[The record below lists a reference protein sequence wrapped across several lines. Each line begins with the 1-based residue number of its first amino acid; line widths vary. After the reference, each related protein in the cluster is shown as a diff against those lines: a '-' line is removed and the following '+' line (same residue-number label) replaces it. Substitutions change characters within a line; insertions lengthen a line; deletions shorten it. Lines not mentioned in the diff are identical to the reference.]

1 MLIQPFSSECGA
13 HKLRVTYTHSFDKLL
28 GFKIADGDMT
38 GIWPF
43 IPSNSPISLSHAEG
57 AYLHLKDGKKILD
70 AAGGAVVTN
79 IGHGRSEV
87 ADAIHAATL
96 NATYVVP
103 PWLTPEREALLEE
116 LRNYWLPQHL
126 PCVHLCSGGS
136 EANESAIKIAVQYQ
150 AAIGQPQR
158 KLILARNLS
167 YHGTTISMAGLS
179 GHASRKRGIEPLLE
193 DHPYIQ
199 TPYPLRCPL
208 GPHHPDAC
216 QYYLQDLEDTIQKL
230 GSANIAALVAEPI
243 NGSSGGAITPPEG
256 YWQKASEILQR
267 HGILLIMDEVM
278 TGFGRTGTA
287 FGSQLY
293 DVEPD
298 LLVAGKG
305 LAGGYAAIA
314 GVFGRADIANAIREG
329 GFNVMFH
336 TFGALPQSCAA
347 ATAVLKILR
356 DEDLVRRAGVI
367 GQKTLERLQ
376 GTFGQHP
383 NVAEIRGAGMLIGI
397 EIVKD
402 RDSLERFDEGA
413 RVTDRLTS
421 AAMNAGVFFYP
432 GGTGEYRDV
441 MCIGAPF
448 IIDEPEIELM
458 ATALAAALAEL
469 PAG

>member
-1 MLIQPFSSECGA
+1 MVE
-13 HKLRVTYTHSFDKLL
+13 T
-28 GFKIADGDMT
+28 
-38 GIWPF
+38 WPF
-43 IPSNSPISLSHAEG
+43 MASSATPKLSRAEG
-57 AYLHLKDGKKILD
+57 AYLYLQGDKKILD
-70 AAGGAVVTN
+70 AAGGAVVAN
-79 IGHGRSEV
+79 IGHGRREV

-103 PWLTPEREALLEE
+103 PWLTPERQGLVEE
-116 LRNYWLPQHL
+116 LRDHWLPEHL

-158 KLILARNLS
+158 RLILARNLS

-179 GHASRKRGIEPLLE
+179 GHASRKRGIEPLLN

-208 GPHHPDAC
+208 GPYHPDAC
-216 QYYLQDLEDTIQKL
+216 QFYLQDLEDTIERL
-230 GSANIAALVAEPI
+230 GSENIAALVAEPI
-243 NGSSGGAITPPEG
+243 NGSSGGAITPPDG
-256 YWQKASEILQR
+256 YWQGAQVILQR

-278 TGFGRTGTA
+278 TGFGRTGVA

-293 DVEPD
+293 NVHPD

-314 GVFGRADIANAIREG
+314 GVFGREDIANAISAA

-356 DEDLVRRAGVI
+356 EENLVQRAGVI
-367 GQKTLERLQ
+367 GQHTLERLQ
-376 GTFGQHP
+376 TSFGQHP

-402 RDSLERFDEGA
+402 RNTLEPFDESA
-413 RVTDRLTS
+413 RVTEHIAG
-421 AAMNAGVFFYP
+421 AALDAGVFFYP

-441 MCIGAPF
+441 ICIGAPF

-458 ATALAAALAEL
+458 ETALGAALANL
-469 PAG
+469 PKG

>member
-1 MLIQPFSSECGA
+1 
-13 HKLRVTYTHSFDKLL
+13 
-28 GFKIADGDMT
+28 MT

-43 IPSNSPISLSHAEG
+43 VAANAPTTLSHAQG
-57 AYLHLKDGKKILD
+57 AYLYLQNDRKILD
-70 AAGGAVVTN
+70 AAGGAVVAN
-79 IGHGRSEV
+79 IGHGRREV
-87 ADAIHAATL
+87 ADAIHAATM

-103 PWLTPEREALLEE
+103 PWLTPERQGLVEE
-116 LRNYWLPQHL
+116 LRDHWLPQHL

-179 GHASRKRGIEPLLE
+179 GHASRKRGLE
-193 DHPYIQ
+193 SILEQHPHIQ

-208 GPHHPDAC
+208 GPHHTDAC
-216 QYYLQDLEDTIQKL
+216 QYYLQDLEDTIQRL
-230 GSANIAALVAEPI
+230 GSENIAALVAEPI
-243 NGSSGGAITPPEG
+243 NGSSGGAITPPDG
-256 YWQKASEILQR
+256 YWQRAQEILQR

-278 TGFGRTGTA
+278 TGFGRTGVA

-293 DVEPD
+293 SVQPD

-314 GVFGRADIANAIREG
+314 GVFGREEIANAISAA

-356 DEDLVRRAGVI
+356 EENLVQRAGVI
-367 GQKTLERLQ
+367 GQHTLERLQ
-376 GTFGQHP
+376 ASFGQHP

-402 RDSLERFDEGA
+402 RNTLERFDENA
-413 RVTDRLTS
+413 RVTEHIAG
-421 AAMNAGVFFYP
+421 AALDAGVFFYP

-441 MCIGAPF
+441 ICIGAPF

-458 ATALAAALAEL
+458 ETALGAALANL
-469 PAG
+469 PKG